1 MKKIVISYDGGKEST
16 LALYKM
22 IEEGYEPM
30 ELLVMLEEGKESTW
44 YYRVHEDLISK
55 ASFSLNVNICLVECS
70 KEDYDEL
77 FEEQLMYLKEQGA
90 EACVF
95 GYINEEE
102 HKKWCIDRCNAAG
115 VEAIFPLWGMDRED
129 LNNDFINAGFNSL
142 IKKVN
147 LEYLGEEYLG
157 KELTKE
163 LIDEFREK
171 GINPYGEN
179 GEYNTFVYDGPIFNF
194 PVPFEKKGISK
205 EENYA
210 YYNIE

>member
-1 MKKIVISYDGGKEST
+1 MKKMVISYDGGKEST
-16 LALYKM
+16 LALYKI
-22 IEEGYEPM
+22 IEEGHEPM

-44 YYRVHEDLISK
+44 DYRVHEDLISK

-70 KEDYDEL
+70 LQDYDEL

-95 GYINEEE
+95 GEISDEE

-115 VEAIFPLWGMDRED
+115 VEARFPLWGMDIESIT
-129 LNNDFINAGFNSL
+129 NDFLNAGFNSI

-147 LEYLGEEYLG
+147 LDYLGEEYLG
-157 KELTKE
+157 RELTKE
-163 LIDEFREK
+163 LIHEFE
-171 GINPYGEN
+171 EN
-179 GEYNTFVYDGPIFNF
+179 GISPYVEYNTFVYNGPIFNF

-205 EENYA
+205 EQNYA
-210 YYNIE
+210 YYDIE